1 MLFYSEE
8 EIYILKIPRNILK
21 EKKDEKF
28 QINMLNLQLIE
39 AELTPSDE
47 KIISKKMFIFLS

>member
-8 EIYILKIPRNILK
+8 EIHILKIPRNILK

-39 AELTPSDE
+39 AELDPCDE
-47 KIISKKMFIFLS
+47 KIISKKIFIFLS